1 MLSQQGQAGK
11 QTKIEVR
18 LCMMSSLSSS
28 YRKHTVPTHLNLPD
42 QVLTLWSFNLTARQ
56 LLLLLVGG
64 GLSGDFWHGLVLLGH
79 ATVVGQ
85 GVRVLLALIPVVL
98 TLVVAWYQYA
108 GRYLEVWCL
117 VLLRYHLQPRR
128 FVWRTLR
135 AAGPHR
141 LAAKPVI
148 PGANE
153 IERGHR
159 STMTV
164 HDAVTEQE
172 AV

>member
-1 MLSQQGQAGK
+1 
-11 QTKIEVR
+11 
-18 LCMMSSLSSS
+18 MSSSSS
-28 YRKHTVPTHLNLPD
+28 PSRKHTVPTHLNLPD

-64 GLSGDFWHGLVLLGH
+64 GLSGDLWHALAVLGH
-79 ATVVGQ
+79 ETVVGQ
-85 GVRVLLALIPVVL
+85 DVRVLLTLVPLLLA
-98 TLVVAWYQYA
+98 LVVAWYQHA

-135 AAGPHR
+135 AAGPQQSIHGP
-141 LAAKPVI
+141 LF
-148 PGANE
+148 PGADE
-153 IERGHR
+153 RERGQR

-164 HDAVTEQE
+164 PDAVTEQE
-172 AV
+172 AA

>member
-1 MLSQQGQAGK
+1 
-11 QTKIEVR
+11 
-18 LCMMSSLSSS
+18 MSSSSS
-28 YRKHTVPTHLNLPD
+28 TSRKHTVPTHLNLPD

-64 GLSGDFWHGLVLLGH
+64 GISGDLWHALAVLGH
-79 ATVVGQ
+79 APMVVQ
-85 GVRVLLALIPVVL
+85 GVRVLLALLPVVL
-98 TLVVAWYQYA
+98 ALVVAWYQHA
-108 GRYLEVWCL
+108 GRSLEVWCL

-128 FVWRTLR
+128 YVWRTLR
-135 AAGPHR
+135 TAGLHKPAAE
-141 LAAKPVI
+141 PVI
-148 PGANE
+148 SGADE